1 MSDRTKLLKEID
13 ELKLSSISTNF
24 YLKLLASMILLIIFL
39 VNLGQIIY
47 GKNSIDVL
55 SNIKMNKQIMQ
66 NRVKYIQIENAKLQ
80 KQYFDAL
87 QLKPEI

>member
-1 MSDRTKLLKEID
+1 MNDKSKLLKEL
-13 ELKLSSISTNF
+13 EGLKLSSNSKSF
-24 YLKLLASMILLIIFL
+24 YLKLLTSMIISIIILINI
-39 VNLGQIIY
+39 GQIIY

-55 SNIKMNKQIMQ
+55 SNIRMNKKIMQ

-87 QLKPEI
+87 QLKPE